1 MTWLILTIM
10 TIPPTDCTTAIN
22 PSDTLSVTAFA
33 TKMVSADKRL
43 INSPVLVLSKN
54 AVSCS
59 SMELKTVLR
68 SLTITFCPEITVS
81 QIILFC
87 TSKSYT
93 WMGNSWRP
101 AKKHGMVIDNTLA
114 SCSQHSTGMKSFS
127 FLFREQHIVGQKV
140 SSSCWISGSPDVF
153 SHHLVS

>member
-1 MTWLILTIM
+1 M

-22 PSDTLSVTAFA
+22 PSNTLSVTAFA

-59 SMELKTVLR
+59 SMELKSVLR

-81 QIILFC
+81 QIIIILYKQKLHLNGKQLK
-87 TSKSYT
+87 TSQET
-93 WMGNSWRP
+93 WDG
-101 AKKHGMVIDNTLA
+101 H
-114 SCSQHSTGMKSFS
+114 
-127 FLFREQHIVGQKV
+127 
-140 SSSCWISGSPDVF
+140 
-153 SHHLVS
+153 